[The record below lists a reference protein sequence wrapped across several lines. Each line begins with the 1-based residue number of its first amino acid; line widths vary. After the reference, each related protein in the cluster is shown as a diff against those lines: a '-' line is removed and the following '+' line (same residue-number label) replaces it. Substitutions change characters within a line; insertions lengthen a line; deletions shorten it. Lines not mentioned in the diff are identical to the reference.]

1 MKNRYKFAKMLY
13 QDYVILILK
22 NKKLYT
28 YDNNILI
35 DFKYIN
41 KLKKLHINY
50 VILDNLDII
59 KKEYSDNK
67 YLEYYLKYKLKEIL
81 KIIYNKKKEGLIL

>member
-28 YDNNILI
+28 FDNNKLI

-50 VILDNLDII
+50 LILDNLDII